1 MSAIKGRKLSIENAT
16 LIGQGYN
23 ADVYLFDDE
32 NVVKVLK
39 YSSFEDADREIQ
51 LSKWA
56 LKKGIPTAISY
67 DVVDVDGRPG
77 LVYESLGRGNL
88 RNILRD
94 TPERFDEVLSRYNEL
109 LHTVNS
115 IVVEPGQL
123 PDAADAYS
131 KYLEKAR
138 NVMTEAEYEK
148 MKQLMDTVPRCYN
161 LVHGDFHV
169 KNIKVMRGELLLI
182 DLDTL
187 SCGDAIFELSALYR
201 SYNLY
206 IKDDGCEI
214 DAFFDLRKDIIHR
227 LLDGILRG
235 YFPGVSEATLSDNR
249 RKIELLSY
257 MYMLYWY
264 SVEEPERSELL
275 EEMYKHFRELLPQ
288 CDNLVLRY
296 KE

>member
-39 YSSFEDADREIQ
+39 HSSFEDADREIQ

-56 LKKGIPTAISY
+56 LKQGIPTAISY
-67 DVVDVDGRPG
+67 DVIDVDGRPG

-123 PDAADAYS
+123 PDAIDAYS
-131 KYLEKAR
+131 AYLEKAKCA
-138 NVMTEAEYEK
+138 MTGEEYER
-148 MKQLMDTVPRCYN
+148 MKTLLGTVPKCYN

-169 KNIKVMRGELLLI
+169 KNVKVMRNELLLI

-187 SCGDAIFELSALYR
+187 KRGDAIFELAALCR
-201 SYNLY
+201 PLAGV
-206 IKDDGCEI
+206 DELQPG
-214 DAFFDLRKDIIHR
+214 DIM
-227 LLDGILRG
+227 LL
-235 YFPGVSEATLSDNR
+235 PGVHVWLFLRWLEPDHRHMVIVESGGVPEWKCAY
-249 RKIELLSY
+249 K
-257 MYMLYWY
+257 
-264 SVEEPERSELL
+264 SVDTQ
-275 EEMYKHFRELLPQ
+275 HFLDEGYRPYRYLRIRE
-288 CDNLVLRY
+288 
-296 KE
+296 

>member
-77 LVYESLGRGNL
+77 LIYESLGRNNL
-88 RNILRD
+88 RNVLRD
-94 TPERFDEVLSRYNEL
+94 TPEQFDEVVGRYIEL
-109 LHTVNS
+109 LQTVNS
-115 IVVEPGQL
+115 IVVEEGEL
-123 PDAADAYS
+123 PDAIDEYRS
-131 KYLEKAR
+131 ELEAAKGA
-138 NVMTEAEYEK
+138 MTAAEYEK
-148 MKQLMDTVPRCYN
+148 MSRLLDTVPKKQN

-169 KNIKVMRGELLLI
+169 KNIKIVRGELLLI

-187 SCGDAIFELSALYR
+187 RCGDALFELSPLCR
-201 SYNLY
+201 SYDLY
-206 IKDDGCEI
+206 IKDDGCDI
-214 DAFFDLRKDIIHR
+214 DAFFDLDKGIISR
-227 LLDGILRG
+227 LLNEIFRG
-235 YFPGVSEATLSDNR
+235 YFPNVSAETMAENR
-249 RKIELLSY
+249 RKVELLSY
-257 MYMLYWY
+257 MYMVYWY
-264 SVEEPERSELL
+264 AVEENCPDVL
-275 EEMYKHFRELLPQ
+275 ESMYARFRELLAE
-288 CDNLVLRY
+288 CDDLILKYV
-296 KE
+296 